1 MKKSAIILAGGFS
14 KRFGRDKGLV
24 ELAGKPLI
32 LHVLDGISHVVNET
46 IVVVSSSEQREAFEH
61 LMSRRASVI
70 IDESEPHSPLIG
82 ALTGLKNTQGEYS
95 LLLPCDTPFISSEI
109 ASFLLDLC
117 INRNAV
123 IPRWPNGYI
132 EPLQA
137 AYRTKPALVA
147 AEKALKQNKLDLRS
161 MITNLKGV
169 RYISTMVLQ
178 SMDTKLLILF
188 NINTPEDL
196 KKAEFMLK
204 KLKNDDTVRY

>member
-14 KRFGRDKGLV
+14 KRFGQDKGLV
-24 ELAGKPLI
+24 DLAGKPLM

-61 LMSRRASVI
+61 LLSRRANVVV
-70 IDESEPHSPLIG
+70 DESEPHSPLVG
-82 ALTGLKNTQGEYS
+82 ASTGFRNVKSECS
-95 LLLPCDTPFISSEI
+95 FLLPCDTPFISSEI
-109 ASFLLDLC
+109 ASLLLDLC
-117 INRNAV
+117 TNRNAV

-137 AYRTKPALVA
+137 AYRTKSALVA
-147 AEKALKQNKLDLRS
+147 AETALKQNRLDLRS

-169 RYISTMVLQ
+169 RYVSTLVLQ
-178 SMDTKLLILF
+178 RMDAKLLTFF

-196 KKAEFMLK
+196 KKAEFTLK
-204 KLKNDDTVRY
+204 GVRI